1 MNKQIL
7 QKQLVQLGLS
17 KEEADIYLFLIE
29 NGPST
34 FLEVSRGSDI
44 ERGKIYRSIDELTK
58 KSLVELSKSSW
69 GRKLVPSDPKI
80 LELLIKQQ
88 EMDLQK
94 KKETFAELV
103 DELSFSG
110 KKISDKFI
118 ITTYRR
124 KEGLQQMLWNELKS
138 QEKIVY
144 VFATGTINTF
154 TSKKFGDLHRQEA
167 ASKRISYKELN
178 NDMKQ
183 ANTKAYNTAP
193 LWDTVHEF
201 RHLPRELLDITH
213 NITIYDNVISIIN
226 WTDSEYVGIEIKNK
240 LLAKMFKQLF
250 EVFWGMGTIS
260 E

>member
-1 MNKQIL
+1 
-7 QKQLVQLGLS
+7 
-17 KEEADIYLFLIE
+17 
-29 NGPST
+29 
-34 FLEVSRGSDI
+34 
-44 ERGKIYRSIDELTK
+44 
-58 KSLVELSKSSW
+58 
-69 GRKLVPSDPKI
+69 
-80 LELLIKQQ
+80 
-88 EMDLQK
+88 MDLQK